1 MNFGAITQQIDLAQ
15 LLVVAFVLFFFGL
28 VYYIRG
34 EDKRE
39 GYPLVEAGSR
49 ANHEIVGFP
58 TTREPKTYERLEGS
72 TVTLPQEYERRDL
85 PARPREP
92 FPGAPLYPV
101 GEPLIAGVGP
111 GAYTLRRDEPFVM
124 HDGSPQLEP
133 LRKATDYSCVDPD
146 LDPRGRRVF
155 AADLKPVG
163 RVTDIWIDKGSKI
176 LRYIEVAIDG
186 DPQPRLLPIFYA
198 NVPRDS
204 DMLTMTVLKAAQ
216 VALAPVLKSPDTIT
230 AREEDRVNA
239 FFAGGHMY
247 STPLPD
253 AVL

>member
-1 MNFGAITQQIDLAQ
+1 MNFGAFTQQIDLAQ
-15 LLVVAFVLFFFGL
+15 LLIVAFVLFFFGL

-39 GYPLVEAGSR
+39 GYPLEEAIPTLGHR
-49 ANHEIVGFP
+49 IVGFP
-58 TTREPKTYERLEGS
+58 TLREPKTYERLEGG
-72 TVTLPQEYERRDL
+72 TVTLPQEYERREL
-85 PARPREP
+85 PVRPRAF

-101 GEPLIAGVGP
+101 GEPLTAGVGP
-111 GAYTLRRDEPFVM
+111 GAYTLRRAEPFVM
-124 HDGSPQLEP
+124 ADGSPQLEP
-133 LRKATDYSCVDPD
+133 LRKATDYTCVDPD

-176 LRYIEVAIDG
+176 LRYIEVALDG
-186 DPQPRLLPIFYA
+186 DPRPRLLPIFYA

-204 DMLTMTVLKAAQ
+204 DLLTTTVLKAAQ
-216 VALAPVLKSPDTIT
+216 FTLAPILKSPDTIT

-247 STPLPD
+247 STPLKD
-253 AVL
+253 ALP